1 MFNTIGTCS
10 LCGGQVTT
18 PEVWAGVHPP
28 TPSCSSCGAI
38 AASHGPVIPMTKPI
52 SLKPQPLGFS
62 KTTYIENN

>member
-18 PEVWAGVHPP
+18 PEVWGGIHPP
-28 TPSCSSCGAI
+28 TPSCRSCGAI
-38 AASHGPVIPMTKPI
+38 AAVHGTVIPMTKPI
-52 SLKPQPLGFS
+52 SPTPQITGFN